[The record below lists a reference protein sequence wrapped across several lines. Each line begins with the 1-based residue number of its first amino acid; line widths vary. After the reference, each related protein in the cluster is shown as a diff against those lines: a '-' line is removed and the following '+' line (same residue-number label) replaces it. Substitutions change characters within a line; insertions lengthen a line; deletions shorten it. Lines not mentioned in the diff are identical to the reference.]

1 MRPDNLAVAMLIA
14 LGVGVVQLVLL
25 GFAWGYIAAYSPLP
39 QWLISHGILGATL
52 YAIVFISDSIFN
64 VVLCLPA
71 AYVLC
76 RLRPR
81 NITLYLLLAVLPGF
95 VWQYR
100 LVFTDPS
107 AFSQVSLFV
116 PGALSALLMLP
127 AAVFIVH
134 ILLRRRNV

>member
-1 MRPDNLAVAMLIA
+1 MKPDNLAVSILIA
-14 LGVGVVQLVLL
+14 LGVGVVQLVIL
-25 GFAWGYIAAYSPLP
+25 GFAWSYIATYSPLP
-39 QWLISHGILGATL
+39 QWLISNGILGATL
-52 YAIVFISDSIFN
+52 YVIVFISDSIFN
-64 VVLCLPA
+64 VALCLPA